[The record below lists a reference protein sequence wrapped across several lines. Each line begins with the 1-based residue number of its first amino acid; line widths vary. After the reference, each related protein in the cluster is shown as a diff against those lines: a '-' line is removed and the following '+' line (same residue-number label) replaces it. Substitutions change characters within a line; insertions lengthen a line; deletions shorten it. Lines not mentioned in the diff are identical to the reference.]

1 VSAKDT
7 AHHKDF
13 GSFDARKASHKGE
26 TGETVAKKRG
36 LVRQI
41 FDALMRS
48 PQRDVD
54 RQISRFLAQSGRAFS
69 DDLERE
75 ITRRLLTSNWSVNAA
90 PNDDRRFP

>member
-1 VSAKDT
+1 MSYT

-13 GSFDARKASHKGE
+13 GSFDARKASHK
-26 TGETVAKKRG
+26 GETVAKKRG

-48 PQRDVD
+48 PQRDLD
-54 RQISRFLAQSGRAFS
+54 RQISGFLAQSGRAFS

-90 PNDDRRFP
+90 PYDDRRFP